1 MSIKNAPSGAVMTMP
16 STATDSTMLP
26 QGSPRRKRHR
36 ADGRL
41 HRRLGKIGKHAVK
54 PLFRRERR
62 SDKAKAHTHGAENE
76 RREDHADRRKA
87 HARHIADID
96 RRSDEDEQN
105 DLRRQPELA
114 EFFREPLGNER
125 RALHLK

>member
-1 MSIKNAPSGAVMTMP
+1 MTMP

-26 QGSPRRKRHR
+26 QGSPGRKRHR

-41 HRRLGKIGKHAVK
+41 HRRLGKIGKHAEE

-62 SDKAKAHTHGAENE
+62 SDKAQAHTHGAENE

-96 RRSDEDEQN
+96 RRSDEDDKMTSAASQSLPNFSE
-105 DLRRQPELA
+105 R
-114 EFFREPLGNER
+114 PLGNER